1 MWEGALWMVESDQ
14 GNQVRE
20 KVAGLRKELESM
32 WTHYETPDA
41 LHASARRALEDEL
54 MPEEVV
60 RVVIPGMANSAII
73 GTDRRLFVLK
83 TGFRP
88 DGSAARAVSNWDYGS
103 IAEVEF
109 EAGPMSAAVVVRTDT
124 DPASD
129 ASSASTDAWN
139 APNAI
144 AVNRARFQ
152 LARQGVAL
160 LQTLAASVRR
170 S

>member
-1 MWEGALWMVESDQ
+1 MIEPDHGK
-14 GNQVRE
+14 QVGE

-32 WTHYETPDA
+32 WTHYETVDA
-41 LHASARRALEDEL
+41 LRASGRQALEDGL

-88 DGSAARAVSNWDYGS
+88 DGSAARAVSSWDYGS
-103 IAEVEF
+103 IAEVQF
-109 EAGPMSAAVVVRTDT
+109 EAGPMSAAVVVRTDNE
-124 DPASD
+124 PASD
-129 ASSASTDAWN
+129 ASSGSTDAWN

-160 LQTLAASVRR
+160 LRTLAESARR